1 MAVNVLDKFIYKL
14 IDLGGGQNDS
24 IDPLKIRKNEF
35 KRIRDYVYDI
45 VANLMLRK
53 GCTPLNSDSGTDPIK
68 SFGILTQK
76 AGTKDLIVSTG
87 EYLKRLVGTS
97 LSTLKSGLT
106 PNKYFDFEVFND
118 MLYCVND
125 ADNVQVVMSDYSVR
139 DAGCPKPTVKP
150 ARALNGVGGLTGN
163 YKWSYTFT
171 YPWGESSESPV
182 SDVLLTASNKV
193 LVTLGEAYPS
203 GATGAKIYRT
213 IKEGTPRLLLM
224 TIDKPTANYDD
235 NLSDGA
241 LGIEAPVDNN
251 APPISKLLRLYKN
264 YMLYVSKD
272 YPWRVDYSPLG
283 TPDIVEEESNFD
295 VLPDNGQ
302 KITGLDYTINP
313 DIFVV
318 FKERSIAGY
327 SGTSPYPYES
337 DPLSLRRINENIGC
351 LAPFSIDRAGGDLI
365 FLASDKRIYLLS
377 RVLLAAT
384 ETLEPIPI
392 SDRIDETMQR
402 GLNPDLLPY
411 SFGIYNNR
419 RYFLFVASSTS
430 SELDTVLIWEN
441 KLGTK
446 PWVTAMPIKGASLG
460 MWFDSSGQEIPI
472 MGGASSPRIYQFLE
486 GTSDGGAPINPLLQS
501 RRFDVG
507 NPFNCKTWKLL
518 RILAEGSEDF
528 FFRVRIYVSKDG
540 ELSLVVN
547 EPVSGITKVP
557 SAPVLWGQGTWG
569 TGNWC
574 SNIEYSNTIK
584 NIQKNIYINTDGE
597 FMEFLIENLSA
608 SSEFKFKAFEI
619 EGTLLRS
626 R

>member
-14 IDLGGGQNDS
+14 IDLGGGQNDAV
-24 IDPLKIRKNEF
+24 DPLKIKRNEF

-45 VANLMLRK
+45 VANLILRK

-87 EYLKRLVGTS
+87 EYLKRLVGHS
-97 LSTLKSGLT
+97 LSTLKSGLS

-118 MLYCVND
+118 MLYCVNGV
-125 ADNVQVVMSDYSVR
+125 DNVQVVMGDYSVR
-139 DAGCPKPTVKP
+139 NAGYPTPTLKPT
-150 ARALNGVGGLTGN
+150 RASIGEGGLTGN
-163 YKWSYTFT
+163 YIWSYTFV
-171 YPWGESSESPV
+171 YPGGESSESPV
-182 SDVLLTASNKV
+182 SDVLLTDTDTV
-193 LVTLGEAYPS
+193 RVTLGDAYPS

-213 IKEGTPRLLLM
+213 IKEGTYRLLLM
-224 TIDKPTANYDD
+224 TIDKPATYYDD

-241 LGIEAPVDNN
+241 LGIGAPESN
-251 APPISKLLRLYKN
+251 PPLVSKLLRLYKN
-264 YMLYVSKD
+264 YMLYVPKD
-272 YPWRVDYSPLG
+272 YPWRIDYSQLAG
-283 TPDIVEEESNFD
+283 PDMVEEESNFD
-295 VLPDNGQ
+295 VLPDNGEA
-302 KITGLDYTINP
+302 ITGLDYTINP
-313 DIFVV
+313 DILVV

-411 SFGIYNNR
+411 SFGIYHNR
-419 RYFLFVASSTS
+419 RYLLFVASSTS
-430 SELDTVLIWEN
+430 NELDTILIWEN

-446 PWVTAMPIKGASLG
+446 PWTTAMPVKGASLG
-460 MWFDSSGQEIPI
+460 RWFDSSNQEITI
-472 MGGASSPRIYQFLE
+472 IGGASSPRIYQFLE
-486 GTSDGGAPINPLLQS
+486 GTSDGGVPINPLIQS

-507 NPFNCKTWKLL
+507 NPFNNKEWKLL

-540 ELSLVVN
+540 ELSLIVN
-547 EPVSGITKVP
+547 EPVSGIPK
-557 SAPVLWGQGTWG
+557 APGAPILWGQGTWG
-569 TGNWC
+569 VGNWG
-574 SNIEYSNTIK
+574 SNITYSNTIK

-608 SSEFKFKAFEI
+608 SSEFKFKGFEI